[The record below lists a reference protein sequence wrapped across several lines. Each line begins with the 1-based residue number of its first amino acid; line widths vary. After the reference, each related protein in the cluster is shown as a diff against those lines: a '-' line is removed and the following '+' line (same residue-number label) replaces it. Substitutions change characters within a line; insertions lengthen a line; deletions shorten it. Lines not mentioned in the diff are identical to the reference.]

1 MLFAHTI
8 STAQMMYADRMASVI
23 VSSASNRS
31 TKEQSNLMTRIMSS
45 EVVLFWT
52 IRSEAYSS
60 RFASEFDCDRCAKYI
75 CTTRSIR

>member
-52 IRSEAYSS
+52 IRSEA
-60 RFASEFDCDRCAKYI
+60 
-75 CTTRSIR
+75 